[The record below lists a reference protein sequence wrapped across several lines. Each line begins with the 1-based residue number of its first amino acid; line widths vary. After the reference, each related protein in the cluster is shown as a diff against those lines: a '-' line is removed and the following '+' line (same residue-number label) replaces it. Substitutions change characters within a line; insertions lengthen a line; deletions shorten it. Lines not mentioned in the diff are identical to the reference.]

1 MTVVPVQKLK
11 NICGFCGSTYG
22 RTSNFVEAAKDLG
35 RILSEKKIH
44 LINEGGDLALMGL
57 VSLAANIGGSQVLGI
72 FPKALAKAN
81 IIGKTNC
88 KELIV
93 TCMHERLITMIKH
106 VDAFIALPAG
116 LGTLEEI
123 FTIASWAQLSIHQE
137 PIELL
142 DVNNYYGLLIIDRL
156 EVYQPETNLLVY
168 QLD

>member
-22 RTSNFVEAAKDLG
+22 HTSNFVEAAKDLG

-44 LINEGGDLALMGL
+44 LIYEGGDLGLMGL
-57 VSLAANIGGSQVLGI
+57 VSLAANIRGSQVLGI
-72 FPKALAKAN
+72 IPKVLAKVN
-81 IIGKTNC
+81 IIGKINC
-88 KELIV
+88 EELIV
-93 TCMHERLITMIKH
+93 TCIHERLITMIKH

-123 FTIASWAQLSIHQE
+123 FTIASWAQLNTHQE

-142 DVNNYYGLLIIDRL
+142 DVNNYYRLLMIL
-156 EVYQPETNLLVY
+156 
-168 QLD
+168 